1 MKIMIVKALIKWLWK
16 NHKYLLMEAV
26 VGHNKHIHSNPK
38 RKGEI
43 K

>member
-26 VGHNKHIHSNPK
+26 VPEGSHLHKNPK
-38 RKGEI
+38 KKGAI